1 MGSGWGANT
10 VIGLMAVGATRVYHI
25 HSIPWYY
32 GRGRKEAV
40 MVNIP
45 LLEGML
51 VILGGPLKE
60 KWLYAQP
67 RDEEMKEE
75 RIQFT
80 LQLHADMHLAKD
92 ATSAPGVDWTED
104 CDGLGELDDAAETES
119 RLVASADVQDA
130 QPQDSSGQAA
140 DVQLEVSVVTGKSR
154 WQRRD
159 RPCSEQK

>member
-1 MGSGWGANT
+1 MGHLQPSSDAPPDLRL
-10 VIGLMAVGATRVYHI
+10 VASS
-25 HSIPWYY
+25 HSKLHA
-32 GRGRKEAV
+32 RT
-40 MVNIP
+40 
-45 LLEGML
+45 
-51 VILGGPLKE
+51 LKE

-67 RDEEMKEE
+67 RDEEVKEE

-140 DVQLEVSVVTGKSR
+140 
-154 WQRRD
+154 
-159 RPCSEQK
+159 